1 MTETSTNP
9 ASECRDCTHDQPMTY
24 EEDPL
29 VALHCLSHT
38 YPDGTRSVHDVSFAV
53 FPEETVGIV
62 GGNGAGKSTL
72 MEHLNGLLDLQ
83 EGELRVTGETITDDN
98 VDRARREV
106 GFVFQDADA
115 QIVAP
120 TVLDDVMFGPLNYGA
135 SQQEARKRAHEALER
150 LDAEHLV
157 DRVPHH
163 LSGGEKRLVAIAGVL
178 VMDPSVIVMD
188 EPLAG
193 LDPAREQRVRE
204 VIEDLQD
211 DGIGLVVATHD
222 VDFASEISDRLV
234 VMDDGDI
241 VGRGEPDTVFYD
253 DDLLEGAGLRPPAA
267 VRMARDLGV
276 EDDLPVTESEL
287 VAAIERDDGEKT
299 TPAVPPN

>member
-1 MTETSTNP
+1 MSHDTNTTEYG
-9 ASECRDCTHDQPMTY
+9 SECTHKHPMEFD
-24 EEDPL
+24 EEPL

-53 FPEETVGIV
+53 FEDETVGLI
-62 GGNGAGKSTL
+62 GANGAGKSTL
-72 MEHLNGLLDLQ
+72 MEHLNGLLEVQ
-83 EGELRVTGETITDDN
+83 AGELRVAGELITDEN
-98 VDRARREV
+98 VELARQEV

-135 SQQEARKRAHEALER
+135 SRDEARERAHEALER

-178 VMDPSVIVMD
+178 AMDPSVIVMD

-193 LDPAREQRVRE
+193 LDPARERRVRE
-204 VIEDLQD
+204 VIEELQA
-211 DGIGLVVATHD
+211 DGISLVVATHD
-222 VDFASEISDRLV
+222 VDFAAAVADRLV
-234 VMDDGDI
+234 AMTDGDI
-241 VGRGEPDTVFYD
+241 VGDGPPDDLFYD
-253 DDLLEGAGLRPPAA
+253 DALLQRANLEPPTA
-267 VRMARDLGV
+267 VRMARELDV
-276 EDDLPVTESEL
+276 EEADPVTEDEL
-287 VAAIERDDGEKT
+287 VAALSRRQ
-299 TPAVPPN
+299 AVPSP